1 MAINIYETRTMMK
14 AINLM
19 LPTRT
24 FLKDTFFGKPDTH
37 LTEKVDVDVKKGK
50 RRMAPFVSPRVG
62 GIVMTRD
69 GFETK
74 QISTPKIAPERLLT
88 IDDISKR
95 ALGESI
101 YSAKTPDERAR
112 ELLAND
118 LIELDD
124 YITRREEW
132 MCREL
137 LLNGKIL
144 ISEQTDNGKVIEKE
158 VDFNFTNKV
167 TLSGTDLWSSADSDP
182 IEDLK
187 AWKKDI
193 VKKTGKS
200 PDTIIMADD
209 VITKFLNHPKV
220 KDLFNTLNMKFGI
233 IEPSIKV
240 DGTTFYGKL
249 PEIGA
254 EIYSYDEWFADDN
267 GEDVPMIPSGMV
279 IMLSKDTGKT
289 AYGSVTQME
298 NNDFITYE
306 GTRVPKQYADNKN
319 ETKVLR
325 LTSRPVPVPDDVDS
339 WVVAKV
345 L

>member
-1 MAINIYETRTMMK
+1 MTINIYETRTMMK

-19 LPTRT
+19 NPTRT
-24 FLKDTFFGKPDTH
+24 FLKDAFFGVPSTF
-37 LTEKVDVDVKKGK
+37 LTEKIDVDVKKGK
-50 RRMAPFVSPRVG
+50 RRMAPFIAPRVG
-62 GIVMTRD
+62 GIVIQRD

-74 QISTPKIAPERLLT
+74 TISTPKIAPERILT
-88 IDDISKR
+88 IDDITKR
-95 ALGESI
+95 GLGENI
-101 YSAKTPDERAR
+101 YSSKSPDERAR
-112 ELLAND
+112 ELLATD

-137 LLNGKIL
+137 LLNGKIV
-144 ISEQTDNGKVIEKE
+144 ISEQTDNGKEIEKQ

-187 AWKKDI
+187 TWKKNI
-193 VKKTGKS
+193 VKKTGKN
-200 PDTIIMADD
+200 PDTVIMADN
-209 VITKFLNHPKV
+209 VINVFLKHPKV

-249 PEIGA
+249 PEIGV
-254 EIYSYDEWFADDN
+254 EIYTYDEWFLNDE
-267 GEDVPMIPSGMV
+267 GTETEMIPSGTV
-279 IMLSKDTGKT
+279 IMLSKNTGKT
-289 AYGSVTQME
+289 AYGAVTQME
-298 NNDFITYE
+298 KEEFITIE
-306 GTRVPKQYADNKN
+306 GTRVPKQYSDNKN
-319 ETKVLR
+319 EIKALR

-339 WVVAKV
+339 WYVSTV

>member
-1 MAINIYETRTMMK
+1 MTINLYETRTMMK
-14 AINLM
+14 AVNLM

-24 FLKDTFFGKPDTH
+24 FLKDAFFSIPLTF

-50 RRMAPFVSPRVG
+50 RKMAPFVSPRVG

-69 GFETK
+69 GHETK

-95 ALGESI
+95 GLGESL
-101 YSAKTPDERAR
+101 YSTRTPDERAK
-112 ELLAND
+112 EMLAND

-137 LLNGKIL
+137 LLNGKIT

-158 VDFNFTNKV
+158 VNFNFTNKI

-187 AWKKDI
+187 TWKKDI
-193 VKKTGKS
+193 VRKTGKS
-200 PDTIIMADD
+200 PDTVIMADD
-209 VITKFLNHPKV
+209 VINNFLKHAKV
-220 KDLFNTLNMKFGI
+220 KELFNTLNMKFGT

-267 GEDVPMIPSGMV
+267 GNDVAMIPDGTV
-279 IMLSKDTGKT
+279 IMLSKNTGKT

-298 NNDFITYE
+298 KDEFITYE
-306 GTRVPKQYADNKN
+306 GKRVPKQYSDNKN

-339 WVVAKV
+339 WVVATV